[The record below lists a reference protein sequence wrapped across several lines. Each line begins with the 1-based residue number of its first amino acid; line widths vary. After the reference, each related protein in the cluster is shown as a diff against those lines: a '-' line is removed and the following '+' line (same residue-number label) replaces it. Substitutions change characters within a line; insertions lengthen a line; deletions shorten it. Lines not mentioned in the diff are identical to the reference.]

1 MLIKDQT
8 RTRSKTDIKVF
19 EKVFRMLKIYN
30 KCPKNKQKKNL
41 TKRKNFNL
49 CLVKIIGID
58 VFLNVLQKEGA
69 TEIFTLSYGG
79 SVGKEHI

>member
-1 MLIKDQT
+1 MPQK
-8 RTRSKTDIKVF
+8 S
-19 EKVFRMLKIYN
+19 
-30 KCPKNKQKKNL
+30 KQKKNL

-49 CLVKIIGID
+49 CLVKIIWID

>member
-1 MLIKDQT
+1 MPQK
-8 RTRSKTDIKVF
+8 SKQ
-19 EKVFRMLKIYN
+19 E
-30 KCPKNKQKKNL
+30 KNL

-69 TEIFTLSYGG
+69 TAIFTLRYGG
-79 SVGKEHI
+79 TL

>member
-1 MLIKDQT
+1 MPQK
-8 RTRSKTDIKVF
+8 S
-19 EKVFRMLKIYN
+19 
-30 KCPKNKQKKNL
+30 KQKKNF

-79 SVGKEHI
+79 SVGKNTYLSKAFKTMTFANEK

>member
-1 MLIKDQT
+1 MQFRGCENRT
-8 RTRSKTDIKVF
+8 RTN
-19 EKVFRMLKIYN
+19 L
-30 KCPKNKQKKNL
+30 NL

-58 VFLNVLQKEGA
+58 VFLNLLQKEGA

-79 SVGKEHI
+79 SVGKEHIFKQSFQDNDFCK

>member
-1 MLIKDQT
+1 MPQK
-8 RTRSKTDIKVF
+8 S
-19 EKVFRMLKIYN
+19 
-30 KCPKNKQKKNL
+30 KQKKNS

-79 SVGKEHI
+79 SVGKEHIFKQSFQDNDFCK